1 MKKVKLFC
9 SDEYEVD
16 DEGNVYS
23 KRGKIMKPSI
33 NHSGYQI
40 IVFFINKKCIGMHV
54 HTAVMKSFCPID
66 DPTLQVN
73 HKNGIKTDN
82 RLENLEWVTAKENVR
97 HSIEVL
103 VYDKKYKGQLIKGI
117 HTETGEEVIFHSY
130 QEAADTLGCHKSM
143 IGNVIS
149 GKKKRCKGYKFYK
162 MDDEGNIIS

>member
-1 MKKVKLFC
+1 MRKVKLFC

-23 KRGKIMKPSI
+23 KRGKILKPSI
-33 NHSGYQI
+33 NHGGYCIINLMINGKRVGLQI
-40 IVFFINKKCIGMHV
+40 
-54 HTAVMKSFCPID
+54 HTAVMKSFCPAD

-103 VYDKKYKGQLIKGI
+103 GYDKKYKGQLIKGI

-130 QEAADTLGCHKSM
+130 QEAADTLGCSKSS
-143 IGNVIS
+143 INGVVS
-149 GKKKRCKGYKFYK
+149 GRKKRCKGYKFYK
-162 MDDEGNIIS
+162 IDDEGNIIS